1 MRFRKSVRIAPG
13 VRLNFSRSGVSTTI
27 GGRGMS
33 VNAGR
38 RGTFLNAGIPGTGLH
53 TRSRIGGRGGG
64 SSHDAVGPGLAGCG
78 GCGGIMV
85 ALLFFVAIVASGSG
99 SGGKTPPVSSYAPA
113 PYSAATS
120 SDAIQQRRTVFAYG
134 RVYVRMGAGASSAVA
149 RTLSRGESVQVGPQD
164 AHGWA
169 RAYDTSGLAIG
180 YVYLAGTR
188 LRSTPPSISDEP
200 ASRGGRSSSRRSDR
214 SNPNG
219 ATAICRDGSYSYSA
233 HHRGTCSHHGGVAQW
248 L

>member
-1 MRFRKSVRIAPG
+1 MRFGKSVKIAPG

-33 VNAGR
+33 VNTGR
-38 RGTFLNAGIPGTGLH
+38 RGTFVNAGIPGTGIH

-64 SSHDAVGPGLAGCG
+64 SSHNAAGTGLAGCA

-85 ALLFFVAIVASGSG
+85 ALLFFVIVIAGS
-99 SGGKTPPVSSYAPA
+99 SGGGGSTPPVSSYAPA
-113 PYSAATS
+113 PYSTGS
-120 SDAIQQRRTVFAYG
+120 SDAVQQRETVYAYG
-134 RVYVRMGAGASSAVA
+134 RVYVRTGPGASNAVA
-149 RTLSRGESVQVGPQD
+149 RTLSRGDHVDVGLRD
-164 AHGWA
+164 ARGWA
-169 RAYDTSGLAIG
+169 HAYDASGQAIG

-188 LRSTPPSISDEP
+188 LRTTPPSGSSEP
-200 ASRGGRSSSRRSDR
+200 SRSSGRSSSHRSER
-214 SNPNG
+214 SAPGG
-219 ATAICRDGSYSYSA
+219 ATAVCRDGSYSYSL